1 MKLPLLPVSYSIWGL
16 TRQGAKHHFA
26 PALNS
31 HWQFF
36 GFWLYA
42 SLAAVPATWIAPAG
56 ESAFQEELLEPRPGV
71 LRLFGPFQPA
81 ICFAEFFLKSMCSLE
96 VTSNYCN
103 LKYQGKYIGSSVSLQ
118 YWAIPEYQR
127 VFLSC
132 ICSHWCLS
140 WCRGKVQWFVG
151 KNGSCETACLEPCF
165 TTDFPSY
172 LARKPLWA
180 SSTHLGIKS
189 LLCKSHQVLCGW
201 PAKWGGRRRKEKL
214 EAAQMAPDGRAPT
227 CRNMLSRGDFH
238 HFLLGWS
245 DFAWVGQNTRI
256 TGSKVRMNE
265 SPRLLDRKVCQ
276 HNHCLMMLFTFKL
289 FYWCSSICKTPEW
302 QLKCS
307 IFS

>member
-16 TRQGAKHHFA
+16 TRQGAKYHFA

-36 GFWLYA
+36 GFQLYA
-42 SLAAVPATWIAPAG
+42 SLAAVPATWIVPAG

-81 ICFAEFFLKSMCSLE
+81 ICFAEFFLKSVGSLE
-96 VTSNYCN
+96 DTSNYCN
-103 LKYQGKYIGSSVSLQ
+103 LKYQGKHIGSSVRLQ
-118 YWAIPEYQR
+118 YQAIPEYQR

-165 TTDFPSY
+165 TTDFLSY

-180 SSTHLGIKS
+180 SSSHLGIEP
-189 LLCKSHQVLCGW
+189 LLCKSHQVRLNSKVGW
-201 PAKWGGRRRKEKL
+201 EKEEGKA
-214 EAAQMAPDGRAPT
+214 EGCPDGTWWKSSHMQEHACPGVTSIIFPWLVRFF
-227 CRNMLSRGDFH
+227 LS
-238 HFLLGWS
+238 WS
-245 DFAWVGQNTRI
+245 EHQNHR
-256 TGSKVRMNE
+256 
-265 SPRLLDRKVCQ
+265 
-276 HNHCLMMLFTFKL
+276 
-289 FYWCSSICKTPEW
+289 
-302 QLKCS
+302 
-307 IFS
+307 